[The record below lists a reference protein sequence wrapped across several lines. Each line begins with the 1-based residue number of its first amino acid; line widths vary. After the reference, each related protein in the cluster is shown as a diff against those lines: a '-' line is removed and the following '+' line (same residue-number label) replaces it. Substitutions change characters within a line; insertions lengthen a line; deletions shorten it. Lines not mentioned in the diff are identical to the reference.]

1 METPAFENCPHC
13 KTKIKSGIL
22 GTVTLYSERAV
33 KLINEYVDEPQL
45 GYCSKCGED
54 LLQGATTAAQKE
66 IASLSRTIQKLI
78 YNFPIISLQQPF
90 GWDYKV
96 IKIVTAQSTMGTG
109 VFTEIASSFTDM
121 LGQESKK
128 YNEKIK
134 TGEENCF
141 AQLRIQAMQLDAN
154 AIIGTDI
161 DYAEMGAGKSMV
173 MVCMT
178 GTAIR
183 LNNPE
188 IIFDQYEEQAKTM
201 KESNS
206 RIAELKKLMM
216 E

>member
-1 METPAFENCPHC
+1 
-13 KTKIKSGIL
+13 
-22 GTVTLYSERAV
+22 
-33 KLINEYVDEPQL
+33 
-45 GYCSKCGED
+45 
-54 LLQGATTAAQKE
+54 
-66 IASLSRTIQKLI
+66 
-78 YNFPIISLQQPF
+78 
-90 GWDYKV
+90 
-96 IKIVTAQSTMGTG
+96 MGTG

-128 YNEKIK
+128 YNDKIK